1 MPPILKGVLSLLVAV
16 VVASCYLL
24 RDRLN
29 PDLPVWLIP
38 ALGLFMVGA
47 LWLFPE
53 AKKLPA
59 SPR

>member
-1 MPPILKGVLSLLVAV
+1 MPPILKGVLSVLVAV
-16 VVASCYLL
+16 VVAGGYLL
-24 RDRLN
+24 RDGLS
-29 PDLPVWLIP
+29 PDMPVWLIP

>member
-1 MPPILKGVLSLLVAV
+1 MPPILKGVLSVLVAV
-16 VVASCYLL
+16 VVAVCYLL
-24 RDRLN
+24 RDRLS
-29 PDLPVWLIP
+29 PDMPVWLIP

>member
-1 MPPILKGVLSLLVAV
+1 MPPILKGVLSVLVAV

-24 RDRLN
+24 RDRLS
-29 PDLPVWLIP
+29 PDMPVWLIP

-59 SPR
+59 SPH